1 MSGHI
6 HNPKLLRYGSHG
18 AAAIATVAVLG
29 LAAIALYQPLR
40 MKQRMIEEEI
50 YAAQDLL
57 SRGSNLRQ
65 RHRRAIEET
74 TALQQ
79 DLIELK
85 SRLPHNAD
93 EAQFIHTLSELAL
106 ARQVTLTKFSPG
118 PSQKLTEF
126 RTLEIQVSGTGGYA
140 SVCNFLHA
148 LPELKRIFT
157 VERLQLSSA
166 SAQGEQCSFE
176 IAIRLLYT
184 SGPGLTTS
192 AQSL

>member
-1 MSGHI
+1 VAKLI

-57 SRGSNLRQ
+57 SRGSNLRE
-65 RHRRAIEET
+65 RHRLAVAEDI
-74 TALQQ
+74 ALQKE
-79 DLIELK
+79 LLELK
-85 SRLPHNAD
+85 NCLPHNAD

-106 ARQVTLTKFSPG
+106 ERQVTLTKFSPG
-118 PSQKLTEF
+118 ATQKLTEF

-140 SVCNFLHA
+140 SVCSFLHA

-166 SAQGEQCSFE
+166 SAQGDQCSFE

-184 SGPGLTTS
+184 SEPTLV
-192 AQSL
+192 AHAE